1 MRRVI
6 LAFNPPGARLVC
18 DIAET
23 PAQISLGLGGRLGL
37 GPAEGMLFIMPE
49 VKTQRFW
56 MKGVSFPLDLLFFSQ
71 EAMLLDALEWVPV
84 GPPFVLWSIDEPGR
98 WVVEA
103 PAGWV
108 KRVGVK
114 VGCRLATAGWVK
126 EQ

>member
-1 MRRVI
+1 MRRVV
-6 LAFNPPGARLVC
+6 LAFTPPGVRLVC
-18 DIAET
+18 DVAST
-23 PAQISLGLGGRLGL
+23 PQEVAKGLAGRIGL
-37 GPAEGMLFIMPE
+37 GPSEGMLFCYSE
-49 VKTQRFW
+49 VRDHKFW

-71 EAMLLDALEWVPV
+71 EAMLLDALEWVPT
-84 GPPFVLWSIDEPGR
+84 GPPFVLWGIDEPSR

-126 EQ
+126 E